1 VDLKAVQLAT
11 ADLAAA
17 QAKWLHEQTK
27 GLAAC
32 VQGVQGG
39 VLEISASSSS
49 FPASSASGGN
59 TLIAGDA
66 IAKVDSFACNGASI
80 DAVRFEFERAIHK
93 NSNSGK
99 GAVDA
104 LRVVSCSLLRVLVA
118 ILHNNT
124 E

>member
-1 VDLKAVQLAT
+1 VQVT
-11 ADLAAA
+11 
-17 QAKWLHEQTK
+17 
-27 GLAAC
+27 
-32 VQGVQGG
+32 
-39 VLEISASSSS
+39 SSSS

-80 DAVRFEFERAIHK
+80 DAVRFELERAIAK

-118 ILHNNT
+118 ILNNNT